1 MGCVGAGTGA
11 MAGSVKGGLGSAS
24 LVLDSGI
31 TVAALMAVNPNGSVF
46 NPVTGRPWEI
56 ALEAAGEFGEWGRR
70 SVRLPAMGAGGPGRS
85 TTIGVVAT
93 DAVLSKVQALKVAQ
107 MAHDGLA
114 RSIRPAHTMF
124 DGDTV
129 FGMATGRRPLS
140 ETSGRFEGAQAQSIN
155 EIGHAAADC
164 TARAII
170 HAVLQARTLAGMT
183 AFSDLMER

>member
-1 MGCVGAGTGA
+1 
-11 MAGSVKGGLGSAS
+11 
-24 LVLDSGI
+24 
-31 TVAALMAVNPNGSVF
+31 
-46 NPVTGRPWEI
+46 
-56 ALEAAGEFGEWGRR
+56 
-70 SVRLPAMGAGGPGRS
+70 
-85 TTIGVVAT
+85 VAT
-93 DAVLSKVQALKVAQ
+93 DAVLSKVQTLKVAQ

-129 FGMATGRRPLS
+129 FGMATGRRPLP
-140 ETSGRFEGAQAQSIN
+140 ETSGRFEGAQARSIN
-155 EIGHAAADC
+155 AIGHAAADC